1 MPAHEVK
8 RMSHQLARRWFTVGE
23 YNRMAETGILSEDDR
38 VELIEGEIVEMSPIG
53 SRHAACVNRLN
64 MFLSRQVG
72 QSFIVS
78 VQNPIVVSDYSEPEP
93 DLAVLRWRDDYY
105 EQELPRAADVLLVIE
120 VADTSV
126 EADRGVKIPLYARA
140 GIPVSVLVDLPG
152 ESVEVY
158 SGPVGGKYQTAQ
170 TLKRGDSF
178 RTDAPPLINLR
189 VDDIIG

>member
-1 MPAHEVK
+1 
-8 RMSHQLARRWFTVGE
+8 MSHQLARRWFTVGE

-38 VELIEGEIVEMSPIG
+38 VELIEGEIVERSPVG
-53 SRHAACVNRLN
+53 SRHAACVKRLN
-64 MFLSRQVG
+64 TLLSRQVG

-78 VQNPIVVSDYSEPEP
+78 VQNPVVAGDYSEPEP
-93 DLAVLRWRDDYY
+93 DLAVLRWREDYY
-105 EQELPRAADVLLVIE
+105 ARELPRAADVVLVIE

-140 GIPVSVLVDLPG
+140 GIPVSILVDLPR

-158 SGPVGGKYQTAQ
+158 SEPADGKYQT
-170 TLKRGDSF
+170 TETFKRGDF
-178 RTDAPPLINLR
+178 FQPDALPLINLR

>member
-1 MPAHEVK
+1 
-8 RMSHQLARRWFTVGE
+8 MSHQLARRWFTVGE

-53 SRHAACVNRLN
+53 SRHAACVKRLN
-64 MFLSRQVG
+64 TFLSRQVG
-72 QSFIVS
+72 KSFIVS
-78 VQNPIVVSDYSEPEP
+78 VQDPIVVSDYSEPEP

-105 EQELPRAADVLLVIE
+105 ERELPQAEDVLLVIE